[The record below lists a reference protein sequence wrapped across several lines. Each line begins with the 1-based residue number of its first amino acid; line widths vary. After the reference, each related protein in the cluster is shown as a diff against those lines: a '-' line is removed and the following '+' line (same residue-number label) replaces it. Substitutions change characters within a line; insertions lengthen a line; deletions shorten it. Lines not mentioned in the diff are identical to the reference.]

1 VNPTKKFAIAALLCI
16 LIGALLGAG
25 FSRLAVMGT
34 RAGGSIQVHIAIVDV
49 GENENVVLKENVL
62 FIPGGTSVFDALRKV
77 AKVEYDDYPGLGVF
91 VKSIDNISNTGSKWW
106 LYKVNGVYGTVSAS
120 RFLLENRDNVV
131 WEYTSFFPF

>member
-1 VNPTKKFAIAALLCI
+1 VNAKNLAPAALLCI

-34 RAGGSIQVHIAIVDV
+34 HTGRSIQVHIAIVDV
-49 GENENVVLKENVL
+49 RENENVVLKENVL
-62 FIPGGTSVFDALRKV
+62 FMPGGASVFDALRKV
-77 AKVEYDDYPGLGVF
+77 AEVEYDDYPGLGVF
-91 VKSIDNISNTGSKWW
+91 VKSIDNLSNTGNKWW

-120 RFLLENRDNVV
+120 RFLLENQDSVV